1 MYKMFFGRRKKFQ
14 LNKAETTY
22 KVHYLGN
29 VMTSLIK
36 GGYHHGQ
43 KSRQKSVSQ
52 SDELFNDEK
61 SSSSKLSLFDGEDSL
76 SMFNDDDDDEYSN
89 ADNESSVSLTSNKI
103 SQESLASNLN
113 KRFNNIVCN
122 VDKPVKILWDNH
134 LKHNGHAGLK
144 MKLTITQGG
153 LRVDTKDHG

>member
-1 MYKMFFGRRKKFQ
+1 MFFGRRKKLQ

-43 KSRQKSVSQ
+43 KSRQKSASQ
-52 SDELFNDEK
+52 SDELFSDEK
-61 SSSSKLSLFDGEDSL
+61 SSKLSFNDGEDSL
-76 SMFNDDDDDEYSN
+76 SVIDDDDDYTNTDTDSC
-89 ADNESSVSLTSNKI
+89 VSLTSNKI
-103 SQESLASNLN
+103 SKENLATNLN